1 VNAGGSMTIGRGY
14 IATGSGNVSFTGT
27 PNNGPLA
34 FGPTAVGAFTSFN
47 LVGNP
52 YPSAISAPAFVAANP
67 GIAGSALYFWDDDG
81 SAGSDYDAA
90 TDYAVWNN
98 LGFVSGPNSG
108 TVFTGNI
115 ASCQGFFIET
125 PSSASIQFNNAMRTT
140 TNNAFFDQN
149 NIERLWISVTTAAND
164 YNETLIA
171 FKADA
176 TDGID
181 LQYDA
186 KKLKGN
192 AHISLYS
199 KAEGSDLAIQAIP
212 SLTSDKIVP
221 LGIDA
226 DANGAQ
232 TIRLKHVDNIDQTS
246 QIILEDTKLGIFQNL
261 RNNPVYNY
269 VFDKNSDSQRFRLH
283 FKAGVY
289 MSANTE
295 SCVQNDGSIIINSTS
310 ATEWT
315 YNVTNNEGESISSG
329 ESFTGTTQI
338 NNLTGGNYFVMLT
351 NTFGTVLQQTVSVPS
366 GMPVSATI
374 SSSETTTEV
383 ASVPV
388 HFHANVSGAI
398 DYTWDFGDGTIV
410 TGTTDPSHVY
420 TEPGVYTVTFIA
432 SNANCME
439 VKTLQINVK
448 ASTTGIADVDK
459 QTFNIYPN
467 PAKSIAMIQLN
478 MPERELSMTLNIL
491 DAAGKLI
498 MSRTYEG
505 VDKKAT
511 IEVDIA
517 DLPAGVYQMLL
528 NGNKFSTAAR
538 LTKVD

>member
-1 VNAGGSMTIGRGY
+1 
-14 IATGSGNVSFTGT
+14 
-27 PNNGPLA
+27 
-34 FGPTAVGAFTSFN
+34 
-47 LVGNP
+47 
-52 YPSAISAPAFVAANP
+52 
-67 GIAGSALYFWDDDG
+67 
-81 SAGSDYDAA
+81 
-90 TDYAVWNN
+90 
-98 LGFVSGPNSG
+98 
-108 TVFTGNI
+108 
-115 ASCQGFFIET
+115 
-125 PSSASIQFNNAMRTT
+125 MRTT
-140 TNNAFFDQN
+140 ANSSFFDQN
-149 NIERLWISVTTAAND
+149 NIERLWISVTTEAND
-164 YNETLIA
+164 YNETLLA

-181 LQYDA
+181 PQYDA

-199 KAEGSDLAIQAIP
+199 RAEGSDLAIQAIP
-212 SLTSDKIVP
+212 TLSSDKVVP

-226 DANGAQ
+226 DLNGAQ
-232 TIRLKHVDNIDQTS
+232 TIRLKHVDNMDATA
-246 QIILEDTKLGIFQNL
+246 QIILEDTKLGVFQNL

-269 VFDKNSDSQRFRLH
+269 TFDKEADGQRFRLH

-295 SCVQNDGSIIINSTS
+295 SCVQNDGSIIINSSS
-310 ATEWT
+310 ATSWT
-315 YNVTNNEGESISSG
+315 YNVTNSNGLSIASN

-351 NTFGTVLQQTVSVPS
+351 NDFGTVLQQTVSIPS
-366 GMPVSATI
+366 GMPVSAAI
-374 SSSETTTEV
+374 SSSETTAEV
-383 ASVPV
+383 SSTPI
-388 HFHANVSGAI
+388 HFHANVSGAV

-432 SNANCME
+432 SNSNCME

-448 ASTTGIADVDK
+448 ANTTGIVDVNK

-478 MPERELSMTLNIL
+478 MPERELSMSLNIL
-491 DAAGKLI
+491 DAAGKVI

-505 VDKKAT
+505 VDKKTT